1 MNTFLRIIV
10 LIGIIVLF
18 YGISILRTRVRHDW
32 SPKDKC
38 DYKDIIYYVISVIV
52 IVAIMVFTFP
62 TYIPLAWGK
71 IIVLA
76 ITLTGLN
83 TFYWFAASEDFWEIP
98 FIVAVVVF
106 LIACDVIHMPTGKQQ
121 YGDEITDKKS
131 YSIAITS
138 DENNEVAVQ
147 KVIEDNEE
155 YYVFTYFDESQNPV
169 NVKATD
175 AESDIIINSSEKET
189 ATCEVEE
196 TLYIYNHSEIT
207 DKGDN
212 FTFEDE
218 VKYTVHVSKDLYFDP
233 TKK

>member
-1 MNTFLRIIV
+1 MNTFLRIIA

-32 SPKDKC
+32 SPKNKC
-38 DYKDIIYYVISVIV
+38 DYKDIIYYVISVIA
-52 IVAIMVFTFP
+52 IVVIMVFTFP

-71 IIVLA
+71 IILLA

-83 TFYWFAASEDFWEIP
+83 TFYWFAPSDDFLGIH
-98 FIVAVVVF
+98 FTVF
-106 LIACDVIHMPTGKQQ
+106 LIVILISCGVIHMPTGKQQ
-121 YGDEITDKKS
+121 YGEEITDKKS

-147 KVIEDNEE
+147 KVVEDNEE
-155 YYVFTYFDESQNPV
+155 YYIFTYFDENRNPV
-169 NVKATD
+169 NVKTTD
-175 AESDIIINSSEKET
+175 AESEIIINSSEKET

-218 VKYTVHVSKDLYFDP
+218 VKYTVYVSKDLFYDP
-233 TKK
+233 TV